1 LTHEVYVENEDLMEK
16 PPRLRDLFRVW
27 AGIGLQSFGGGAT
40 TLYLMRRVTVEE
52 QHWLSDEEYSL
63 YWGIVQIAPGI
74 NLLGQTVLIGW
85 RVAGVLGAIVALIG
99 LLLPSISITILIT
112 AAYATIR
119 TQPLV
124 VAALHGIIP
133 ATVGVG
139 VVLAIQM
146 LKPPVMASYREG
158 WWHLG
163 LSVAVLVG
171 APLLLVLLNLP
182 AIVVLWGAGFCCA
195 VGFWVLQRRGGAK

>member
-1 LTHEVYVENEDLMEK
+1 MEQ

-74 NLLGQTVLIGW
+74 YLLGQTVLIGW

-139 VVLAIQM
+139 IILAIQM

-158 WWHLG
+158 WWQVG
-163 LSVAVLVG
+163 VSVAVLVG

-182 AIVVLWGAGFCCA
+182 AIVVLWGAGCCCA

>member
-1 LTHEVYVENEDLMEK
+1 MK
-16 PPRLRDLFRVW
+16 QPPQLRELFRIW

-52 QHWLSDEEYSL
+52 QHWLSDEEYGL

-85 RVAGVLGAIVALIG
+85 RVAGFMGAIVALLG
-99 LLLPSISITILIT
+99 LLLPSIAITVLIT
-112 AAYATIR
+112 AGYATIR
-119 TQPLV
+119 DQPLV

-139 VVLAIQM
+139 VILAIQM
-146 LKPPVMASYREG
+146 LKPPVVASYHEG
-158 WWHLG
+158 WGQLG
-163 LSVAVLVG
+163 LSLVVLVG

-182 AIVVLWGAGFCCA
+182 AIVVLWGAGGCCA
-195 VGFWVLQRRGGAK
+195 VGAWLLRRRGGLQ

>member
-1 LTHEVYVENEDLMEK
+1 MVK

-52 QHWLSDEEYSL
+52 QQWLSDEEYSL

-85 RVAGVLGAIVALIG
+85 RVAGALGAIVALIG

-112 AAYATIR
+112 AGYATIR

-124 VAALHGIIP
+124 MAALHGIIP

-139 VVLAIQM
+139 VVLVIQM
-146 LKPPVMASYREG
+146 LKPPVMTSYREG

-163 LSVAVLVG
+163 LSVMVLIG

-195 VGFWVLQRRGGAK
+195 VGFWVLQRRGGTK

>member
-1 LTHEVYVENEDLMEK
+1 M
-16 PPRLRDLFRVW
+16 
-27 AGIGLQSFGGGAT
+27 QSFGGGAT

-52 QHWLSDEEYSL
+52 QHWVSDEEFSL

-74 NLLGQTVLIGW
+74 NLLGQTVLIGK
-85 RVAGVLGAIVALIG
+85 RVAGMLGAIVALIG
-99 LLLPSISITILIT
+99 LLLPSIAITVMIT

-139 VVLAIQM
+139 VILAIQM
-146 LKPPVMASYREG
+146 LKPPVLASYHEG
-158 WWHLG
+158 RWHLG
-163 LSVAVLVG
+163 LCLVVRVG

-182 AIVVLWGAGFCCA
+182 AFVVLWGAGVCCA
-195 VGFWVLQRRGGAK
+195 GGFWWLNRRGGQQ

>member
-1 LTHEVYVENEDLMEK
+1 MEK
-16 PPRLRDLFRVW
+16 PPRLRDLFQIW

-52 QHWLSDEEYSL
+52 QHWLSDEEFSL

-74 NLLGQTVLIGW
+74 NLLGQTVLIGK
-85 RVAGVLGAIVALIG
+85 RVAGILGAIVALIG
-99 LLLPSISITILIT
+99 LLLPSIAITILIT
-112 AAYATIR
+112 VAYATIR

-139 VVLAIQM
+139 IVLVIQM
-146 LKPPVMASYREG
+146 LKPPVVASYREG
-158 WWHLG
+158 RWHLG
-163 LSVAVLVG
+163 FSVAVLVG

-182 AIVVLWGAGFCCA
+182 AIVVLWGAGVCCA
-195 VGFWVLQRRGGAK
+195 AGFWLLQQRGGQQ

>member
-1 LTHEVYVENEDLMEK
+1 MEK
-16 PPRLRDLFRVW
+16 PPRLRDLFRIW

-74 NLLGQTVLIGW
+74 NLLGQTVLIGK
-85 RVAGVLGAIVALIG
+85 RVAGILGAIVALIG

-139 VVLAIQM
+139 VILAIQM
-146 LKPPVMASYREG
+146 LKPPVLASYREG
-158 WWHLG
+158 RWHLG
-163 LSVAVLVG
+163 LSVAVLVA
-171 APLLLVLLNLP
+171 APMLLVLLNLP
-182 AIVVLWGAGFCCA
+182 AIVVLWGAGGWSRGTMA
-195 VGFWVLQRRGGAK
+195 SSSRTASNTLRRGKSLRS

>member
-1 LTHEVYVENEDLMEK
+1 LTHEVYAENEDLMVK
-16 PPRLRDLFRVW
+16 PPRLRDLFRIW

-52 QHWLSDEEYSL
+52 QHWLSDEEFSL

-74 NLLGQTVLIGW
+74 NLLGQTVLIGK
-85 RVAGVLGAIVALIG
+85 RVAGILGAIVALIG
-99 LLLPSISITILIT
+99 LLLPSIAITILIT

-139 VVLAIQM
+139 VVLVIQM
-146 LKPPVMASYREG
+146 LKPPVVASYREG

-163 LSVAVLVG
+163 VSVAVLVG

-195 VGFWVLQRRGGAK
+195 AGFWLLHRRGGQQ

>member
-1 LTHEVYVENEDLMEK
+1 MAQL
-16 PPRLRDLFRVW
+16 PRLRDLFRAWV
-27 AGIGLQSFGGGAT
+27 GIGLQSFGGGAT

-52 QHWLSDEEYSL
+52 QHWLNDEEFAL

-99 LLLPSISITILIT
+99 LLLPSIAITILIT

-139 VVLAIQM
+139 VILAIQM
-146 LKPPVMASYREG
+146 LNPPLVASSREG
-158 WWHLG
+158 WGQLG
-163 LSVAVLVG
+163 VSVAVLVG

-182 AIVVLWGAGFCCA
+182 AIMVLWGAGICCA
-195 VGFWVLQRRGGAK
+195 VGFWLLNRRGGAQ

>member
-1 LTHEVYVENEDLMEK
+1 MEK
-16 PPRLRDLFRVW
+16 PPRLRDLFRIW

-52 QHWLSDEEYSL
+52 QQWVSDEEFSL

-74 NLLGQTVLIGW
+74 NLLGQTVLIGK
-85 RVAGVLGAIVALIG
+85 RVAGILGAIVALIG
-99 LLLPSISITILIT
+99 LLLPSIAITILIT

-139 VVLAIQM
+139 IVLVIQM
-146 LKPPVMASYREG
+146 LKPPVVASYREG

-163 LSVAVLVG
+163 VSVAVLVG

-195 VGFWVLQRRGGAK
+195 AGFWLLQRRGGQQ